1 MLNKSKVPRNNIK
14 HCQTGLCFRVCGIVD
29 YEVEKEK
36 EGYKWHDGKNTALI
50 VRFADSTE

>member
-1 MLNKSKVPRNNIK
+1 MLNKSEVPRNNIK